1 MSDDSSSLTNRIA
14 SWFRI
19 SLAGWISIG
28 VGISLL
34 AIGGLVGIAFH
45 TRSERISWSEYLSWA
60 QLGLMAGLWLAICF
74 ASYWL
79 VRISLSQL
87 PPSEIGLIE
96 AWKSGIDA
104 LTRRG
109 ISLRDVPIFLVLGCE
124 DPKNQLMFMQQIGMA
139 TAIPVCPENSNA
151 PIRWFIS
158 DDRIIVVC
166 QDIGMYTLA
175 QSRLEVHLARL
186 QAELPF
192 SDVCL
197 PMTLV
202 EDEEPRAS
210 DSFKGAHHSP
220 AEYQGGDGF
229 DEPVTSELEQPAV
242 IPFPGL
248 SNTDDPFEDRYDTT
262 QQESIVAESSSPTFS
277 PWVDRIDSTSHSY
290 VAERKSVSHKPVTND
305 QVKEQRLFGQLDH
318 TEELVALVQQ
328 ENDSIQSSQVF
339 EQEVASQAV
348 TLGKLSVSILNS
360 SERIRAQIGLS
371 DLCNLIGNARGEL
384 APINGILVRVDTAAL
399 VRCSPLGQ
407 QSGQE
412 LRQDLEQLQHQLG
425 IQAPVSIVLD
435 NLHQFDSFQH
445 LIKRLGRKTTAGIAI
460 GELYDV
466 RRPISTVNIS
476 VACDRLTRSI
486 TRAVY
491 HVFRTDDGKL
501 RPQNHKLFSLLKL
514 CRGSLKDSINEFLV
528 QALPPADVHT
538 SGARESLFHGLYA
551 MGSGDTETQRGFGS
565 HVLRNLSDE
574 SESLAW
580 TPDRLRLEKRYRARV
595 SFLQALCVLLTISAS
610 ILLWLSRG

>member
-1 MSDDSSSLTNRIA
+1 MTSRIA
-14 SWFRI
+14 SWVRI
-19 SLAGWISIG
+19 TLAGWVSIG

-34 AIGGLVGIAFH
+34 AIGGLVGVAFH
-45 TRSERISWSEYLSWA
+45 TRSERISWGEYLSWA

-87 PPSEIGLIE
+87 PPSGIGLIE

-104 LTRRG
+104 LAKRG
-109 ISLRDVPIFLVLGCE
+109 ISIRDVPIFLVLGCE
-124 DPKNQLMFMQQIGMA
+124 NSKNQLTFMQQIGMA
-139 TAIPVCPENSNA
+139 TAIPICPENSNA

-202 EDEEPRAS
+202 DDQESGAG
-210 DSFKGAHHSP
+210 DSFKEAHHSSSDFH
-220 AEYQGGDGF
+220 GINGL
-229 DEPVTSELEQPAV
+229 DEPLTSELEQPAV

-248 SNTDDPFEDRYDTT
+248 ADIDEPSGDRYDTT
-262 QQESIVAESSSPTFS
+262 QKESLVAESSAPIFS
-277 PWVDRIDSTSHSY
+277 PWVDRIETTSHSY
-290 VAERKSVSHKPVTND
+290 VAERKAVSHKPVTNNE
-305 QVKEQRLFGQLDH
+305 VKEQRLFGQLDR
-318 TEELVALVQQ
+318 TEELVALVQK
-328 ENDSIQSSQVF
+328 EDDSIESPLVF
-339 EQEVASQAV
+339 EQDIASQAV
-348 TLGKLSVSILNS
+348 TRGKLSVSILNS
-360 SERIRAQIGLS
+360 SERIRSQIGLS

-399 VRCSPLGQ
+399 VRCNPLAQ
-407 QSGQE
+407 QCGQE
-412 LRQDLEQLQHQLG
+412 LRQDLEQLQQQLG
-425 IQAPVSIVLD
+425 IQTPVSIVLD
-435 NLHQFDSFQH
+435 NFHQFDSFQQ
-445 LIKRLGRKTTAGIAI
+445 LIKRLGPNTTAGIAI

-466 RRPISTVNIS
+466 RRSISTVNIT
-476 VACDRLTRSI
+476 VACSRLTRSL

-491 HVFRTDDGKL
+491 HAFKTQDGKL
-501 RPQNHKLFSLLKL
+501 RPQNHKLFPLLHL
-514 CRGSLKDSINEFLV
+514 CRGSLKDSINDFLV
-528 QALPPADVHT
+528 QAFPPADFNNSAT
-538 SGARESLFHGLYA
+538 GESLLHGLYA

-595 SFLQALCVLLTISAS
+595 SFLQALCLLLTISAT
-610 ILLWLSRG
+610 ILLWLSCR

>member
-1 MSDDSSSLTNRIA
+1 MSDDSSSLTSRIA

-19 SLAGWISIG
+19 TLAGWVSIG

-34 AIGGLVGIAFH
+34 AIGGLVGVAFH
-45 TRSERISWSEYLSWA
+45 TRSERISWGEYLSWA

-96 AWKSGIDA
+96 AWKFGIDA
-104 LTRRG
+104 LAKRG

-124 DPKNQLMFMQQIGMA
+124 NPKNQLKFMQQIGMA

-202 EDEEPRAS
+202 DDQESGAS
-210 DSFKGAHHSP
+210 DSFKEAQHSP
-220 AEYQGGDGF
+220 AEFHGIDGL
-229 DEPVTSELEQPAV
+229 DEPLTSELEQPAV

-248 SNTDDPFEDRYDTT
+248 ADIDEPSGDRYDTT
-262 QQESIVAESSSPTFS
+262 QKESLVAESSAPIFS

-290 VAERKSVSHKPVTND
+290 VAERKAVSHKPVTNNE
-305 QVKEQRLFGQLDH
+305 VKEQGLFGQLDR
-318 TEELVALVQQ
+318 TEELVALVQK
-328 ENDSIQSSQVF
+328 EDDSIQSRLVF
-339 EQEVASQAV
+339 EQDIASQAV
-348 TLGKLSVSILNS
+348 TRGKLSVSILNS
-360 SERIRAQIGLS
+360 SERIRSQIGLS

-399 VRCSPLGQ
+399 VRCNPLAQ
-407 QSGQE
+407 QCGQE

-425 IQAPVSIVLD
+425 IQTPVSIVLD
-435 NLHQFDSFQH
+435 NFHQFDSFQQ
-445 LIKRLGRKTTAGIAI
+445 LIKRLGPNMTAGIAI

-466 RRPISTVNIS
+466 RRPISTANLS
-476 VACDRLTRSI
+476 VACARLSRSI
-486 TRAVY
+486 TRAIY
-491 HVFRTDDGKL
+491 HVFKTQDGKL
-501 RPQNHKLFSLLKL
+501 RPQNHKLFPLLKL

-528 QALPPADVHT
+528 QALSPADVNA
-538 SGARESLFHGLYA
+538 SGAGSSLLHGLYA
-551 MGSGDTETQRGFGS
+551 MGSGDTETQRGFGG
-565 HVLRNLSDE
+565 HVLRNLCEE

-580 TPDRLRLEKRYRARV
+580 TPIRLRMEQRYRTRV
-595 SFLQALCVLLTISAS
+595 GYLQALCVVLTVSAS
-610 ILLWLSRG
+610 ILIWLCCS